1 MASVATDTNIRKQSW
16 ATVQTRR
23 SVVAR
28 ALLAIAIPAVAA
40 CVAFLAASPAAI
52 ADTAYWNTT
61 SGSWSNLNAWSTLF
75 TGGIAPAAV
84 PGANDTAIFNTSGVN
99 AATVAI
105 LSGNTSIGGI
115 SVLES
120 ATFGGVTI
128 RSVTTDR
135 ILTLGAGGIAS
146 LSTQGFTLGSTT
158 AGQRVDVEL
167 AATQAWT
174 FSQALGTT
182 NFFVRNGVQRS
193 AGATNQTLLI
203 DATLKVTFGGTVANG
218 TGGGSLSLWK
228 RGSGEAILSV
238 ANTYSGGSTVQAGI
252 LTISNASSLGTSALK
267 LAGGT
272 LNVASGINFASSNV
286 AMLGGVTLLTTGS
299 STSRISLGTISRPVG
314 GGLLARNF
322 GAAAGVTG
330 TFSIDNPLSNGII
343 GPWAYGQT
351 NANVP
356 TWMTVSGGT
365 IAPATLTAATNGND
379 LTSATT
385 NYSSGGATTL
395 TADRSANVWANT
407 NTGTTNLANFNL
419 TLSGLSNAAGTT
431 TITASGTGRLVIGGP
446 ELVVI
451 PSNGAIVIS
460 AGIASGTG
468 HLTIAPYG
476 GGGVT
481 LSGSNAHSG
490 GTSLHKNTLNINN
503 ADALGTG
510 TFTIAAGSID
520 NSSAGAITLA
530 TSNAQVWNSDFT
542 FVGTQNLGM
551 GTGAVSLGSYA
562 GTTRTVTVN
571 SSTFTIGGGIM
582 NGTYADLPTT
592 GLTKAGVG
600 ALVLSGSSSYT
611 GPTTVAAG
619 SLFMDGRLTSSAV
632 TVQSGG
638 LLGGSGTLGTVSVL
652 AGGTFSPGNSPGL
665 LSIAS
670 LSLAGTTLMEIDGT
684 GTRGVMYDA
693 TDVSGGLTYG
703 GSMLIDFGSSIT
715 TALPDN
721 TIFNLFDFAT
731 YSGTF
736 SGITTANDG
745 SFYAGLTFVDS
756 GNGDK
761 WTATKDSQTLEFTHS
776 TGNLV
781 IVPEPAA
788 LALAGIGIAAAGW
801 TFCRRRR

>member
-28 ALLAIAIPAVAA
+28 ALIAIAIPAVAA

-84 PGANDTAIFNTSGVN
+84 PGANETAIFNTSGVN

-330 TFSIDNPLSNGII
+330 TFARGAPQASERLQALRPL
-343 GPWAYGQT
+343 
-351 NANVP
+351 
-356 TWMTVSGGT
+356 
-365 IAPATLTAATNGND
+365 
-379 LTSATT
+379 
-385 NYSSGGATTL
+385 
-395 TADRSANVWANT
+395 
-407 NTGTTNLANFNL
+407 LA
-419 TLSGLSNAAGTT
+419 
-431 TITASGTGRLVIGGP
+431 
-446 ELVVI
+446 
-451 PSNGAIVIS
+451 
-460 AGIASGTG
+460 
-468 HLTIAPYG
+468 H
-476 GGGVT
+476 
-481 LSGSNAHSG
+481 
-490 GTSLHKNTLNINN
+490 
-503 ADALGTG
+503 
-510 TFTIAAGSID
+510 
-520 NSSAGAITLA
+520 
-530 TSNAQVWNSDFT
+530 
-542 FVGTQNLGM
+542 
-551 GTGAVSLGSYA
+551 
-562 GTTRTVTVN
+562 
-571 SSTFTIGGGIM
+571 
-582 NGTYADLPTT
+582 
-592 GLTKAGVG
+592 
-600 ALVLSGSSSYT
+600 
-611 GPTTVAAG
+611 
-619 SLFMDGRLTSSAV
+619 
-632 TVQSGG
+632 
-638 LLGGSGTLGTVSVL
+638 
-652 AGGTFSPGNSPGL
+652 
-665 LSIAS
+665 
-670 LSLAGTTLMEIDGT
+670 
-684 GTRGVMYDA
+684 
-693 TDVSGGLTYG
+693 
-703 GSMLIDFGSSIT
+703 
-715 TALPDN
+715 
-721 TIFNLFDFAT
+721 
-731 YSGTF
+731 
-736 SGITTANDG
+736 
-745 SFYAGLTFVDS
+745 
-756 GNGDK
+756 
-761 WTATKDSQTLEFTHS
+761 
-776 TGNLV
+776 
-781 IVPEPAA
+781 
-788 LALAGIGIAAAGW
+788 AAAGNAPRLVAALRVEEEAEREAD
-801 TFCRRRR
+801 RRHWEPLKRQLEQLRHAR